1 LLKTMHKKILFRN
14 FLGALALSVAFW
26 GCKTDDYDGLLNLDP
41 APAAAITFPQSVAA
55 HGHPI
60 QEDNAYIIRQS
71 SLQSG
76 NVTLDIKVAEGK
88 QIQSV
93 SIAAQRYRSPM
104 TAPNF
109 SPPVPADQNLRSPRA
124 ALSRTSAAN
133 IATNLAIGPANMVTF
148 SMAVNNL
155 PAVLT
160 TSGSG
165 TATTNLGALRV
176 GDTIR
181 FFVRATLTDNTVQ
194 RAIEARVVVV
204 E

>member
-1 LLKTMHKKILFRN
+1 MKNRKTYLN
-14 FLGALALSVAFW
+14 FLLALGLCVALG
-26 GCKTDDYDGLLNLDP
+26 GCKKDDYDGLLNIDP
-41 APAAAITFPQSVAA
+41 APAAALTFPQSVAA

-76 NVTLDIKVAEGK
+76 NVTLDIKVPEGK
-88 QIQSV
+88 QIQSISV
-93 SIAAQRYRSPM
+93 AAQRYRAAI

-109 SPPVPADQNLRSPRA
+109 SPAVPADQNLRSPRA
-124 ALSRTSAAN
+124 ALNRTSAPN
-133 IATNLAIGPANMVTF
+133 VATNLALGPANQVTF
-148 SMAVNNL
+148 SMPVNNL

-165 TATTNLGALRV
+165 TAITNLGPLRV

-181 FFVRATLTDNTVQ
+181 FFVRATLTDGTVHQ
-194 RAIEARVVVV
+194 AIESLSIN
-204 E
+204 

>member
-1 LLKTMHKKILFRN
+1 MHKKIFFRN
-14 FLGALALSVAFW
+14 ILGALALSVAFW
-26 GCKTDDYDGLLNLDP
+26 GCKKDDYDGLLNLDP

-60 QEDNAYIIRQS
+60 QEDNAYIIRQAA
-71 SLQSG
+71 LQSG
-76 NVTLDIKVAEGK
+76 NVTLDIKVEEGK

-93 SIAAQRYRSPM
+93 SIAAQRYRSPI

-109 SPPVPADQNLRSPRA
+109 SPAVPADQNLRSPRA
-124 ALSRTSAAN
+124 ALNRTSAAN
-133 IATNLAIGPANMVTF
+133 IATNLVLGPANMVTF
-148 SMAVNNL
+148 SMPVNNL
-155 PAVLT
+155 PDVLT

-165 TATTNLGALRV
+165 TTTTNLGALRV

-181 FFVRATLTDNTVQ
+181 FFVRATLTDNTVH